1 MFGSCGE
8 SENRNDLV
16 RELGI
21 DNVFHELAQRFGVKF
36 VAGDLPLEL
45 PFFADNDE
53 DRGAKEIRECLGMYE
68 AFLVNKELGLE
79 DVLYGGG
86 VGGEGQSMPWG
97 MEEGEG
103 GGG

>member
-1 MFGSCGE
+1 MFGSCCG

-16 RELGI
+16 RELGV
-21 DNVFHELAQRFGVKF
+21 DDVFHELAQQFGVKF

-45 PFFADNDE
+45 PFFPVSNE
-53 DRGAKEIRECLGMYE
+53 DRGAKEIRDCLGMDE
-68 AFLVNKELGLE
+68 AFLLNRELGLE

-103 GGG
+103 GGR